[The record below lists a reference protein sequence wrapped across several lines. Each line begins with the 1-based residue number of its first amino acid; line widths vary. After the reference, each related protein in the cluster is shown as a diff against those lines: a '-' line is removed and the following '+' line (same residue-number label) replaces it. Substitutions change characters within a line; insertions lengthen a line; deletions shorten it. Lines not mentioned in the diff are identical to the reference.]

1 MPIDVTTP
9 VEVTKYL
16 KMADESG
23 QTWVKIKPVDY
34 SAEIE
39 RDEALKNRKITP
51 DGTQLQINLSSLWA
65 LEIWLTYVE
74 TNLVVNYRD
83 GEGNVTRTISF
94 EPRSEM
100 NRMEF
105 LRRLTGLPPGI
116 VYEWHSCVV
125 EVVPDWAVPF

>member
-16 KMADESG
+16 KMADETG

-34 SAEIE
+34 AAEIE
-39 RDEALKNRKITP
+39 RDEALKNRKITA

-83 GEGNVTRTISF
+83 QEGNITKTISF

-105 LRRLTGLPPGI
+105 MRRLAELPPGI